1 MKKFNPVL
9 FALLVVLFTGCSG
22 MTVNQKIQAEFWATQ
37 NAESGV
43 IPPAE
48 YLTLAATA
56 LNLRLTAT
64 PQGTATP
71 NAAWTPTMNFFDYSA
86 TQAAQVQNNAMTAQV
101 QQQEFEL
108 KKLQAEQEAEQARIV
123 AQQHSDQMTSQAAAI
138 ALQST
143 QSAEGTRVANTAIAQ
158 ATATERAF
166 VMSNNATGTAA
177 VETAMVQPT
186 MDIMTLQAARIM
198 QTVEAGDAEKVA
210 LSVRRQ
216 TMKNTFDAFL
226 PWTLIIALA
235 YVFGRGF
242 ATWVKTRTHPRDE
255 HGRPQTFTR
264 ELSDGGIVMVRP
276 EQLETGIVKVTGAGE
291 VIRYAPMDK
300 TEQSDINRRTQ
311 AVEAIAALPM
321 PYAQKGPQLLGTE
334 FGRQTPRV
342 NFHDLKDSTLSPV
355 MDEADSKFLE
365 NNDE

>member
-1 MKKFNPVL
+1 MKKFTPVL
-9 FALLVVLFTGCSG
+9 FALLAVLFAGCSG
-22 MTVNQKIQAEFWATQ
+22 MTYDQKIKAQFWATE
-37 NAESGV
+37 NAVSGV

-56 LNLRLTAT
+56 YNLRLTAT

-86 TQAAQVQNNAMTAQV
+86 TQAAQVQNNALTAQV
-101 QQQEFEL
+101 QQQQYEMQ
-108 KKLQAEQEAEQARIV
+108 KLQAEQEAEQARLA
-123 AQQHSDQMTSQAAAI
+123 AQAHSDQMTAQAAAI

-177 VETAMVQPT
+177 VQTAMVQPT
-186 MDIMTLQAARIM
+186 MDILTLQAARIV
-198 QTVEAGDAEKVA
+198 QTVEAGEAAKVA
-210 LSVRRQ
+210 LAVKAQ
-216 TMKNTFDAFL
+216 AATNYAKAWL
-226 PWTLIIALA
+226 PIAIIIGLS

-276 EQLETGIVKVTGAGE
+276 EQLETGVIKVTGTGD

-300 TEQSDINRRTQ
+300 AEQSDINRRSQ

-334 FGRQTPRV
+334 FGRQTPRI
-342 NFHDLKDSTLSPV
+342 NIHNLKDNSLSPV
-355 MDEADSKFLE
+355 LDEADSKFLE
-365 NNDE
+365 NSDE